1 MGHRSMDAK
10 TQSSSIEIYGTAHE
24 DRRKDMESILDWGT
38 RVVIWFQQFSP
49 ALDVPF
55 KAFTFMGEQPFF
67 MLLLPLVYWC
77 VNRRI
82 GARLTILFLFS
93 AHLNMVAK
101 VPAAQPRPYQY
112 DPRVFPLYKASGG
125 GFPSG
130 HTQNAVVVWGY
141 LASHFRR
148 LEPWIFAGLLML
160 FIPISRLYLGVH
172 FPTDLLGGYIM
183 GVILLLL
190 YLRLEPVVEAW
201 LKEKGLACQ
210 LYAGFLVPLLL
221 VLLVPNNGKY
231 GIITGATLMGMGVG
245 FAFERR
251 WVRFESGGMW
261 WKRILRFLVG
271 VTVLFTLW
279 LGLRTAFYG
288 LEPEQIY
295 NFLRYALVGLWSGLG
310 APWLFVRLHLAERR

>member
-1 MGHRSMDAK
+1 
-10 TQSSSIEIYGTAHE
+10 
-24 DRRKDMESILDWGT
+24 MESILDWGII
-38 RVVIWFQQFSP
+38 VVIWLQQFSP
-49 ALDVPF
+49 ALDLPF
-55 KAFTFMGEQPFF
+55 KAFTFMGDQPFF

-93 AHLNMVAK
+93 AYLNTVAK
-101 VPAAQPRPYQY
+101 VLAAQPRPYQY
-112 DPRVFPLYKASGG
+112 DPRVLPLHKASGG

-148 LEPWIFAGLLML
+148 RGPWTLAGCLML
-160 FIPISRLYLGVH
+160 LIPLSRLYLGVH
-172 FPTDLLGGYIM
+172 FPIDLLGGYLL
-183 GVILLLL
+183 GAALLLL

-201 LKEKGLACQ
+201 LKKKGLAWQ
-210 LYAGFLVPLLL
+210 LGAGFLVPILM

-231 GIITGATLMGMGVG
+231 GVITGATLMGMGVG

-251 WVRFESGGMW
+251 WVRFASGGMW
-261 WKRILRFLVG
+261 WKRVLRFGVG
-271 VTVLFTLW
+271 VPVLFALW

-310 APWLFVRLHLAERR
+310 APWLFVTLKLAEEG